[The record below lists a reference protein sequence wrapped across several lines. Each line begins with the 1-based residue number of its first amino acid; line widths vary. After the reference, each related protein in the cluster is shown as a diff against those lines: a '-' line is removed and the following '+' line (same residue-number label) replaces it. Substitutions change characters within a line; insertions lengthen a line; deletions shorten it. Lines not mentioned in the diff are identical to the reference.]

1 MPESEPAYFVTND
14 KWMRLPGGQLD
25 KTDKQLLKDAG
36 KKVKV
41 ITMVEALDRMQ
52 KKEPAKFEEFH
63 KQMNLEHGIVMTL
76 PQLYEFASKANET
89 KSQFDQ
95 IANLLNITAAQ
106 AIRKWRVDEHLTWRG
121 IARRTSGVSN
131 QLLGM
136 AFCERAALMCNE
148 DYLKE
153 PWN

>member
-1 MPESEPAYFVTND
+1 MAESEPDYFVTND

-25 KTDKQLLKDAG
+25 KTDKQILKGAG
-36 KKVKV
+36 KNVKV
-41 ITMVEALDRMQ
+41 ITMAEALDRMQ
-52 KKEPAKFEEFH
+52 KEAPAKFEEFH
-63 KQMNLEHGIVMTL
+63 KQINRAHGIVMTL

-95 IANLLNITAAQ
+95 IANFLTVPVAQ
-106 AIRKWRVDEHLTWRG
+106 AIRKWRVDDHLTWRG
-121 IARRTSGVSN
+121 IARRMGGDSN

-148 DYLKE
+148 DYLKA